1 MFKYIGIVFM
11 VLLTSCYYF
20 PFEFQALPG
29 VNTKMI
35 LAAMSLPVVA
45 VQLARREMG
54 VMRKDFIHMLVM
66 AVLVS
71 LACLFSVTYNGT
83 NDHSYTS
90 YIVSMLVWL
99 GGAYIVVLGIK
110 LLHGCLTPRL
120 VCNYVIA
127 VCVGQCFV
135 AYAIDLY
142 PAFDEFVGSF
152 IGGEAYMGN
161 VETRMHGIGCA
172 LDVAGLRFSS
182 ALVMIAVLLVHAK
195 PEQKK
200 YSPWYIVAFII
211 ISVIGSM
218 LGRSTLIGISL
229 ALAYWLLVT
238 LFYDESGLVKNK
250 RRLWYWLVGIL
261 MVIVPVV
268 GYFYNTNQ
276 AFHDNL
282 RFGFEGFFSLWEK
295 GEWDVHSNNILENMV
310 VFPDNLKTWFIGDGY
325 MENPMTTDPYYV
337 GEIFH
342 GYYQATD
349 IGYLRFIFYCGLLGL
364 VLFALYFVN
373 VTVACIGRF
382 KAYKA
387 MFILLLLVNFIGWFK
402 VSTDIFVVF
411 ALFLCIPVEE
421 NEKNEDS
428 IHNSLSV

>member
-35 LAAMSLPVVA
+35 LAAMSLPVIT
-45 VQLARREMG
+45 VQLALRKIG
-54 VMRKDFIHMLVM
+54 LLRKDFIQMFLWALLM
-66 AVLVS
+66 S
-71 LACLFSVTYNGT
+71 LACMLSVTYNNT
-83 NDHSYTS
+83 NDHSYTT
-90 YIVSMLVWL
+90 YVVSMLVWL
-99 GGAYIVVLGIK
+99 GGAYFIVFCIR
-110 LLHGCLTPRL
+110 LLHGYITPQL

-127 VCVGQCFV
+127 VCVGQCIV

-142 PAFDEFVGSF
+142 PAFDNFVSGL
-152 IGGEAYMGN
+152 IGGKRYMGN
-161 VETRMHGIGCA
+161 VEGRMHGIGCA
-172 LDVAGLRFSS
+172 LDVAGLRFSA
-182 ALVMIAVLLVHAK
+182 ALVMIAFLVVYTKTESKKLLLG
-195 PEQKK
+195 
-200 YSPWYIVAFII
+200 YIIAFLI

-218 LGRSTLIGISL
+218 LGRSTLVGIML
-229 ALAYWLLVT
+229 ALSYWLLVT
-238 LFYDESGLVKNK
+238 LFSGDSGLVKNK

-325 MENPMTTDPYYV
+325 MMDPLRIDPYYI
-337 GEIFH
+337 GDSYSGF
-342 GYYQATD
+342 YMSTD

-364 VLFALYFVN
+364 LIFIAYFMKVLLV
-373 VTVACIGRF
+373 CIDRL
-382 KAYKA
+382 KSYKA
-387 MFILLLLVNFIGWFK
+387 MFIMILLVNFIGWIK

-411 ALFLCIPVEE
+411 ALFLCV
-421 NEKNEDS
+421 DS
-428 IHNSLSV
+428 DELICKDE